1 MLIIIVN
8 ATIIFNIFLLILLVG
23 DSIFQCQELPAL
35 CPNYDNSSL
44 HSAMTLSPLAM
55 MLNFL

>member
-35 CPNYDNSSL
+35 CLQFRYLFWDSGLPVP
-44 HSAMTLSPLAM
+44 HI
-55 MLNFL
+55 